1 MTIKYIS
8 REGDT
13 VDLIAWRYYGRQDAR
28 VVEQLLA
35 ANPHLAGHGPVLPGG
50 AELVL
55 PEIQASTQSQGLRLW
70 D

>member
-1 MTIKYIS
+1 MVTYIA

-28 VVEQLLA
+28 VVEQVLA
-35 ANPHLAGHGPVLPGG
+35 ANPHLADHGPVLPGG
-50 AELVL
+50 TELVL
-55 PEIQASTQSQGLRLW
+55 PAITTSTQSQGLRLW